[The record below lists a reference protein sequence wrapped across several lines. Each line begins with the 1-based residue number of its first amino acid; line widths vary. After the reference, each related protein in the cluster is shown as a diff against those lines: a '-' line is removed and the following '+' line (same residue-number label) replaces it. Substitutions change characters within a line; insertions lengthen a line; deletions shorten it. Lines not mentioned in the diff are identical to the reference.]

1 MSKELAEAAES
12 LVRRAR
18 QGDQNAMGMIAMVR
32 QNAEK
37 GVSQAK
43 SAFAAIRQY
52 ISKNPSKNAP
62 MSSTIGFEPKITP
75 RAVKL
80 ANGPNLT
87 ASRIGAMGS
96 MFGAEANQAVFV
108 IGVEGWRKPRG
119 VNGDHYPSNVNEV
132 KVGVDIHTTTVGADN
147 KKILAASW
155 DTGLA
160 RAIQLVRLPNSKISA
175 FSPLAGWELGE

>member
-1 MSKELAEAAES
+1 MSKELSAAAES

-18 QGDQNAMGMIAMVR
+18 LGDQNATAMIAMVR
-32 QNAEK
+32 EHANN
-37 GVSQAK
+37 GVAKAK
-43 SAFAAIRQY
+43 SAYAAIRQY
-52 ISKNPSKNAP
+52 IASNPSKNAP
-62 MSSTIGFEPKITP
+62 MTTIGFEPKITA
-75 RAVKL
+75 RAVQL

-87 ASRIGAMGS
+87 AQRIGHMGS
-96 MFGAEANQAVFV
+96 MFGAEGNQAVFV

-119 VNGDHYPSNVNEV
+119 VNGDHYPSTVNQ
-132 KVGVDIHTTTVGADN
+132 VGVDIHTTNVGTENN